1 MLGVY
6 PKGTSRYRLAW
17 LLAESSVGR
26 GKLLLR
32 RMAER
37 MLVVPLEVGLGYQ
50 RKKGVAR
57 QLEEV
62 VSQNEHLI
70 E

>member
-1 MLGVY
+1 V
-6 PKGTSRYRLAW
+6 
-17 LLAESSVGR
+17 AESSTR
-26 GKLLLR
+26 LGKLLLR

-50 RKKGVAR
+50 RQKGTAR